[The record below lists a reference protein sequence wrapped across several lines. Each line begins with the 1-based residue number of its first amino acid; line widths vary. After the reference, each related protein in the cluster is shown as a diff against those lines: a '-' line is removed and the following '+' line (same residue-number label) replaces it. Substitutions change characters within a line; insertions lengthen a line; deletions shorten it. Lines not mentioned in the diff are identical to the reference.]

1 MPGVEKTSIR
11 GFKGFPTEVHSGNL
25 HLLSFSLWSIVVGK
39 LLNMSCYYLG
49 LIVMDPVKA
58 KANYSRV
65 CQLLVDKGGDTL
77 RGALHAKH
85 LSSTLA
91 AALNANRKTL
101 QKLRYGLIKASQWKL
116 LFPAS
121 GTPDSNNFDI
131 TLLTILL
138 RNICGLPSPAAGWNV
153 MPPTSDTSISANI
166 ARIKIFRNEV
176 YGHTPSAQLDDTKFE
191 TLWQEISI
199 PLIKLGIP
207 QQDIDELKEAP
218 LSSEEESYIEK
229 LKEWKELED
238 DLLSKLNDVEEEV
251 VDVKNEILK
260 VGSDVGKLRRIVENV
275 NSSQRDNL
283 AKFHFTGKTES
294 LCNKF
299 QEGTRQWFLD
309 KVSSWFDNK
318 ESRVMILTAGPG
330 VGKSVLSAKVCKQYQ
345 QCGQLA
351 ACHFCDFRNSDYS
364 NPNRILQS
372 LASHMCDNVEGF
384 RDALTKALRRD
395 HSRDSLSDA
404 FRVLL
409 NDPLHALDRHEPML
423 IVVDALDESKTDEK
437 SEFLELISDNF
448 FELPKW
454 IKIFISSRPELQV
467 RKKLKHL
474 HPFEILPDDDDHK
487 RDLKHFILHCL
498 PDLSEDN
505 VSSLISKCEGSFLYA
520 YYLVNELKEMD
531 LGIEPKLSDYVP
543 KGISGFYEKQ
553 FKRLKSGLK
562 GFEQNTEVS
571 IFRCFVDVVAAS
583 KEPLPIRI
591 ILLSLGLSGEEFEI
605 RETVIEIMSEILP
618 LYEDCLTVYHKSLRD
633 WLTLDGYEEHAFVAN
648 VANGIKYL
656 WRACKSIYND
666 INSLRSVSDF
676 QISSEKKYALENG
689 GKYLVDVDD
698 MEDFHWLLHV
708 GVNFLMHEY
717 CYVEYID
724 YFYNILRKHR
734 SKLPADLYWRL
745 IQLYVIHFIGDNHP
759 FRGTCESY
767 LHDLSNGRFE
777 FVQNTLSCKNPA
789 RDILNEAN
797 RIWFEEVTNEP
808 NSSCKFIA
816 NAVVRSE
823 RNAVALSPNNKLLA
837 CGQKQT
843 VRVFELPSLTM
854 IFELDFRQVVKSLW
868 LSSPIRKWESNP
880 ILTFSPD
887 SSYFLYKSIRSCVCI
902 GEQKEVPFIPHGP
915 ENCRVSFSSCGT
927 KLLTLEEVG
936 KEIRVKVW
944 DTVEK
949 YVLAET
955 RYRGYVN
962 EGFRAVFSKCNLYIL
977 VWQFR
982 DRGCQFLISDSATFE
997 LKCVQVSCPGTC
1009 LTHEGDFLVLPSPC
1023 LLDDDKLSINIDHL
1037 HLPTGERVVFA
1048 NKACSKPFTW
1058 KDRKC
1063 VIWPNS
1069 DESVKFL
1076 EVYDIVHQEIIDTFQ
1091 INCLPSYA
1099 EITYISYL
1107 GEHNFLICLDY
1118 DLVLVLSLE
1127 ASSEPLVA
1135 PVVTNGNVKC
1145 CALSPDNLYVACCY
1159 ENRILTIMSVDN
1171 RKSLQTLD
1179 LKEPPEACW
1188 WSKFYIWV
1196 VCKGVILKYPYH
1208 ATNCK
1213 VLENVF
1219 EDCSISPYSRVLKF
1233 AEGVLVLCLGKEVTL
1248 KNCNEKPCL
1257 QHTLELNFYPSD
1269 VAISSDGCA
1278 VLLFDEQSLNYQL
1291 WEWEKTFPNKWK
1303 LALSAKLAIFS
1314 DYTQHFG
1321 LTGAQNSRRSFWL
1334 TNWPDGL
1341 SLHYLDLSPIDS
1353 PNERKP
1359 KLGLSSFGD
1368 YESECI
1374 YRDSNF
1380 LIFHDD
1386 IGQHVDFIRVRD
1398 GKISSS
1404 CLPLIEHIDQSFY
1417 LASQSLLL
1425 LVNRNG
1431 IRKLKIHNIENFLSS

>member
-85 LSSTLA
+85 PPSTLA

-191 TLWQEISI
+191 TLWQEISM

-251 VDVKNEILK
+251 VDVKNEVLK
-260 VGSDVGKLRRIVENV
+260 VGSDVGEVRRIVENV

-283 AKFHFTGKTES
+283 AKFDFTGKIDC

-299 QEGTRQWFLD
+299 HEGTRQWFLD
-309 KVSSWFDNK
+309 KVSSWFDN
-318 ESRVMILTAGPG
+318 EDSRVMILTAGPG

-345 QCGQLA
+345 QSGQLA
-351 ACHFCDFRNSDYS
+351 ACHFCDFRNSDS
-364 NPNRILQS
+364 RNPNRILQS
-372 LASHMCDNVEGF
+372 LASQMCDNVEGC
-384 RDALTKALRRD
+384 RDELTKALRRD

-448 FELPKW
+448 FDLPKW

-467 RKKLKHL
+467 RNELNHL
-474 HPFEILPDDDDHK
+474 HPFEIRPEDDNHQ
-487 RDLKHFILHCL
+487 RDLEHFIRHFF
-498 PDLSEDN
+498 PSLS
-505 VSSLISKCEGSFLYA
+505 VSTVNQLISKCEGSFLYA
-520 YYLVNELKEMD
+520 YLLVNELKEMQ
-531 LGIEPKLSDYVP
+531 LGIEPNLNDYVP

-562 GFEQNTEVS
+562 GFEQNKEVS

-583 KEPLPIRI
+583 KEPLPIKI
-591 ILLSLGLSGEEFEI
+591 LLLSLGLSGEEFEI
-605 RETVIEIMSEILP
+605 RETIIGIMSEILP
-618 LYEDCLTVYHKSLRD
+618 VYEDCLTVYHKSLWD

-648 VANGIKYL
+648 IANGIKCL
-656 WRACKSIYND
+656 WRACKSIYDD
-666 INSLRSVSDF
+666 INSLESISDF
-676 QISSEKKYALENG
+676 QISSDKKHALKNG
-689 GKYLVDVDD
+689 GKYLVDVGDT
-698 MEDFHWLLHV
+698 EDFHWLVHV
-708 GVNFLMHEY
+708 GVNFLLHKY
-717 CYVEYID
+717 FDD
-724 YFYNILRKHR
+724 YNVDFFYNILRKYK
-734 SKLPADLYWRL
+734 SKLSDHLYWRL
-745 IQLYVIHFIGDNHP
+745 IQLYIIHSIGNYNT
-759 FRGTCESY
+759 FAESCVHY
-767 LHDLSNGRFE
+767 LYHLSNGHFE
-777 FVQNTLSCKNPA
+777 FVENSFSCKNPM

-797 RIWFEEVTNEP
+797 QIWFEEVTNQT
-808 NSSCKFIA
+808 NSSYKVIA

-823 RNAVALSPNNKLLA
+823 RNGVALSPNKKLLA
-837 CGQKQT
+837 CRDEVQK
-843 VRVFELPSLTM
+843 VHVFELPSLTM
-854 IFELDFRQVVKSLW
+854 IFELHLREEVEWDTYPF
-868 LSSPIRKWESNP
+868 
-880 ILTFSPD
+880 LTFSPD

-915 ENCRVSFSSCGT
+915 ESCYFSFSSCGT
-927 KLLTLEEVG
+927 KLVTLEELE
-936 KEIRVKVW
+936 KEVCIKVW
-944 DTVEK
+944 DTVKK
-949 YVLAET
+949 YALVKT
-955 RYRGYVN
+955 KVRFPVN
-962 EGFRAVFSKCNLYIL
+962 EGLRAVFSKCKSYIL
-977 VWQFR
+977 VWPL
-982 DRGCQFLISDSATFE
+982 RGRGDHFHIFESAT
-997 LKCVQVSCPGTC
+997 LKPKCVQTICPETC
-1009 LTHEGDFLVLPSPC
+1009 LTHEDDFLVPSPAF
-1023 LLDDDKLSINIDHL
+1023 LLGDDKLSISIDHL
-1037 HLPTGERVVFA
+1037 HLPTGEIILFA
-1048 NKACSKPFTW
+1048 YKTCSKHFTW

-1063 VIWPNS
+1063 VISPNW
-1069 DESVKFL
+1069 DKSVKVL

-1091 INCLPSYA
+1091 ISCLPSYA
-1099 EITYISYL
+1099 KITYISYL
-1107 GEHNFLICLDY
+1107 GERNFLICLDF

-1127 ASSEPLVA
+1127 ACSESLVA
-1135 PVVTNGNVKC
+1135 PVVNSANVKC

-1159 ENRILTIMSVDN
+1159 ENRILTVGSVDN
-1171 RKSLQTLD
+1171 GKSLQTLD

-1188 WSKFYIWV
+1188 WSKFYLWV
-1196 VCKGVILKYPYH
+1196 VCKGMMLKYPYH

-1213 VLENVF
+1213 VLGNVL
-1219 EDCSISPYSRVLKF
+1219 EECSISPFSRILKF
-1233 AEGVLVLCLGKEVTL
+1233 AEGVLVLFHGKEVSL
-1248 KNCNEKPCL
+1248 KVCNEKPCL
-1257 QHTLELNFYPSD
+1257 QQTLELNFYPSD

-1278 VLLFDEQSLNYQL
+1278 VLLSDEESSNYQL
-1291 WEWEKTFPNKWK
+1291 WETTFENKWK
-1303 LALSAKLAIFS
+1303 LTKSGKLTGKIL
-1314 DYTQHFG
+1314 YLHFG
-1321 LTGAQNSRRSFWL
+1321 LTGTQNSRRSFWL
-1334 TNWPDGL
+1334 TNCPDGL
-1341 SLHYLDLSPIDS
+1341 SLDYLGLSSIDS
-1353 PNERKP
+1353 PSRRKR
-1359 KLGLSSFGD
+1359 KLGLSSFD
-1368 YESECI
+1368 NEFTCI
-1374 YRDSNF
+1374 YGDCNF
-1380 LIFHDD
+1380 LIVRH
-1386 IGQHVDFIRVRD
+1386 IHEYMYIIRVRD
-1398 GKISSS
+1398 GEISDSFLNN
-1404 CLPLIEHIDQSFY
+1404 CIEHIDQSFY
-1417 LASQSLLL
+1417 IASQNLLL
-1425 LVNRNG
+1425 LINRYG
-1431 IRKLKIHNIENFLSS
+1431 ISKLKIHNFENFLSS